1 MDNKVQLNTVISCL
15 DQISAS
21 IRSNHQE
28 VFLGKGILKIY
39 SKFIGEYSCQ
49 SAILIKFICNFI
61 QITLRDGCSSVDFL
75 HSFGTPF
82 LKNTSGW
89 LLLIHVLKI
98 YILMVSNA
106 KNLKVNGHVDIKT
119 KSVFCLDVWHIQ
131 RRSENPVKH
140 VRWSFFSCKKSI
152 SNFKGQY
159 KTFFFNKNH
168 QKYANI
174 TP

>member
-1 MDNKVQLNTVISCL
+1 MSWSGKCIHQKQPPRSVPRKRYSENIQQIYRRILMPKCDFNKVPS
-15 DQISAS
+15 
-21 IRSNHQE
+21 
-28 VFLGKGILKIY
+28 
-39 SKFIGEYSCQ
+39 
-49 SAILIKFICNFI
+49 NFI
-61 QITLRDGCSSVDFL
+61 QITLRDRCSSVNFL
-75 HSFGTPF
+75 HIFRTPF

-131 RRSENPVKH
+131 RCSENPVKH
-140 VRWSFFSCKKSI
+140 VRWSFFSCKKNI
-152 SNFKGQY
+152 SNFEGQY
-159 KTFFFNKNH
+159 TTFSFNKNH
-168 QKYANI
+168 QKYTNI